1 MEKVGSGFRERRL
14 REGESASRNFQ
25 SIEELARVLFPG
37 FLNARDEGE
46 RARASFSKMDAIPGS
61 TKRGEAPGS
70 SASSAD
76 ISPFFLSPPRVFC
89 ARLQKSF
96 SLSIFIFPFVFISGI
111 QSAQRKDITKEGK
124 RAQRRSGRRSTR
136 ERALEILQVRGLL
149 PRPPPPL
156 SSPAPPP
163 RFPSPPPAPPI
174 PAGTA
179 RADTTPAG
187 ALGCCCRSRF
197 SGGARGGGSCGA
209 TRAVPALDGSIEG

>member
-1 MEKVGSGFRERRL
+1 MHETRESEQELPFRKWMPYRGVQSVGRRRDRRRHRPTFPLFFSPPLVFSALASKKV
-14 REGESASRNFQ
+14 
-25 SIEELARVLFPG
+25 FP
-37 FLNARDEGE
+37 
-46 RARASFSKMDAIPGS
+46 
-61 TKRGEAPGS
+61 
-70 SASSAD
+70 
-76 ISPFFLSPPRVFC
+76 SPF
-89 ARLQKSF
+89 SF
-96 SLSIFIFPFVFISGI
+96 FPFVFISGI

-136 ERALEILQVRGLL
+136 ERAIEILQVRGLL
-149 PRPPPPL
+149 PRPPPPP

-163 RFPSPPPAPPI
+163 RFPAPPPAPPI